1 MAASTGGR
9 LTSPTV
15 TVIVSKSLWPNASVT
30 RMVTLSVA
38 GLAIAQSKDTAK
50 QPHGADHTTA
60 AMKPQPSDAAST
72 KTFKKVHMKMMREM
86 TVPYTGNSDVDFVR
100 GMIPHHQGAISMARV
115 ELKYG
120 KGPENRKLAEA
131 IIKAQ
136 EKDVMEMLAWA
147 RKALKIGYGFPAPGG
162 GNYADPVQGLEY
174 ALARSSGQGAEIV

>member
-1 MAASTGGR
+1 MPTDEAHKALAAGMAKMQADMS
-9 LTSPTV
+9 
-15 TVIVSKSLWPNASVT
+15 
-30 RMVTLSVA
+30 A
-38 GLAIAQSKDTAK
+38 GIQATDIDIA
-50 QPHGADHTTA
+50 
-60 AMKPQPSDAAST
+60 
-72 KTFKKVHMKMMREM
+72 F
-86 TVPYTGNSDVDFVR
+86 NC

-162 GNYADPVQGLEY
+162 GNYAKIRCKASNMHLHAHPVRAPRLSR
-174 ALARSSGQGAEIV
+174 ASTPRARF